1 MRFPFTWIRP
11 LVYHLFLLPLTRIM
25 CSVRVN
31 GLERLHGF
39 KGPALLISNHVTD
52 VDAALILSA
61 LPFRWRVRVAI
72 AMSGELLREWRST
85 KKLHYALGAAL
96 FNVFP
101 LPRQSGFRKSFAYA
115 GEAIDRGFS
124 VMIFPEGH
132 ETTDGKM
139 QPFRSGIGLLASQI
153 NVPVIPIKLDGLF
166 ELKQRRQFF
175 VRPGTVSV
183 TFGEPVQFQ
192 AGQTADEITR
202 DLESRVKVL

>member
-1 MRFPFTWIRP
+1 
-11 LVYHLFLLPLTRIM
+11 L
-25 CSVRVN
+25 
-31 GLERLHGF
+31 

-61 LPFRWRVRVAI
+61 LPFRWRLRVAI
-72 AMSGELLREWRST
+72 AMSGETLREWRSD

-96 FNVFP
+96 FNVFS

-132 ETTDGKM
+132 ETKDGLM
-139 QPFRSGIGLLASQI
+139 QPFRAGIGLLTSEL
-153 NVPVIPIKLDGLF
+153 NVPVVPIRLDGLF
-166 ELKQRRQFF
+166 ELKKRRQYF

-183 TFGEPVQFQ
+183 TFGEPVQFRAEQ
-192 AGQTADEITR
+192 SAEEITR
-202 DLESRVKVL
+202 ELETRVRNLG